1 MRRLADEARL
11 RQFIEAIGRVA
22 REPGRVYLTGGATA
36 VLMGW
41 RKSTV
46 DADVLFVPDT
56 DSLYQALPKIKE
68 ELELNVEIASPAHF
82 IPELPGWEERSRWI
96 TREGSIDFFHYDFY
110 SQALAKIERGH
121 DKDLADV
128 AAMFDR
134 DLVELERLR
143 TLFGEIEP
151 NLYRFPALDP
161 RAFRA
166 RLEKTIA
173 ELAAG

>member
-1 MRRLADEARL
+1 MRRLADQARL
-11 RQFIEAIGRVA
+11 RQFIKAIGRVA

-46 DADVLFVPDT
+46 DAHVLFVPDT

-96 TREGSIDFFHYDFY
+96 AREGSMDFFHYDFY

-134 DLVELERLR
+134 DLVELERLG

-166 RLEKTIA
+166 RLEETIA
-173 ELAAG
+173 KLEAG